1 MEILSQTDVMVEPD
15 WLLWVFVGS
24 ILCLGFS
31 VIVGVENLSGWM
43 SDAVCI
49 ITLIIFLV
57 GIVGLGFAEYTHEN
71 KLVDS
76 GRDRYEVLLN
86 EKVDMEEFYSK
97 YEIIEQRDKIW
108 VIEDKEAK

>member
-1 MEILSQTDVMVEPD
+1 MEILNQTDVMVEPD
-15 WLLWVFVGS
+15 WLLWVFMGS
-24 ILCLGFS
+24 IVCIGLS
-31 VIVGVENLSGWM
+31 IIIGVENFSGRM

-49 ITLIIFLV
+49 VALIVFLV
-57 GIVGLGFAEYTHEN
+57 GIVGLGFSIYTKEN

-108 VIEDKEAK
+108 VIEDKEIK